1 VDRQQIWLHPPLGPQ
16 RVSFPR
22 SDVRFVW
29 QYVSIVSD
37 RVTYMRHTF
46 FCGINSLP
54 GHFHS
59 VNYSLLALRICM
71 YDLTS
76 NRFSRWIRFGIGRP
90 GRPRRKAPP

>member
-29 QYVSIVSD
+29 WYVSIVSD
-37 RVTYMRHTF
+37 RVTYMRHTIL
-46 FCGINSLP
+46 CGINSLP

-59 VNYSLLALRICM
+59 VNYSFACSTYLYVWFNIKSFL
-71 YDLTS
+71 
-76 NRFSRWIRFGIGRP
+76 
-90 GRPRRKAPP
+90 